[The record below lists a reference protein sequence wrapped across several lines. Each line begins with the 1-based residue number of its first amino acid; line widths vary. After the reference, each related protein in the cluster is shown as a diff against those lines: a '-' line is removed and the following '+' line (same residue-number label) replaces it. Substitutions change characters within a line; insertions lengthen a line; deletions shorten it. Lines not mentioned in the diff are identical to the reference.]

1 MAANHI
7 FGLGDV
13 VATTATVVAILAI
26 SAMPLCAQQPS
37 TVQLNADAQNLFKII
52 SSDKRKIQI
61 FCKIVDLGNQLDQA
75 DQVHDTKKIEEVS
88 ESWTNGRENFR

>member
-13 VATTATVVAILAI
+13 VATTATVVAILAV

-37 TVQLNADAQNLFKII
+37 AVQLNADAQNLLAGKT
-52 SSDKRKIQI
+52 
-61 FCKIVDLGNQLDQA
+61 A
-75 DQVHDTKKIEEVS
+75 
-88 ESWTNGRENFR
+88 

>member
-13 VATTATVVAILAI
+13 VATTATVVAILAV
-26 SAMPLCAQQPS
+26 SAIPLYAQQSS
-37 TVQLNADAQNLFKII
+37 TVQLKADAQNLFKII

-61 FCKIVDLGNQLDQA
+61 FAKSLSSVINSIRLIRCM
-75 DQVHDTKKIEEVS
+75 TP
-88 ESWTNGRENFR
+88 R